1 MDSKEETDMAEYKVK
16 SGATITDEELEKLGK
31 AAEEGRYPGKPG
43 EWIVRPQGR
52 PAISDEPL
60 VTVPVKFPISM
71 VAAIDE
77 RSSNR
82 SDYIRKAVA
91 ATL

>member
-1 MDSKEETDMAEYKVK
+1 MEYTLK
-16 SGATITDEELEKLGK
+16 SGAVIDDDDIEEI
-31 AAEEGRYPGKPG
+31 GRGIERGELPG
-43 EWIVRPQGR
+43 ENWSGEVVVGR
-52 PAISDEPL
+52 PRLANEPL

-71 VAAIDE
+71 VEAIDS
-77 RSSNR
+77 RTDNR

>member
-1 MDSKEETDMAEYKVK
+1 MVEYRLANGETLTEEDIRRESEEYDNGTWDGYLDRIHV
-16 SGATITDEELEKLGK
+16 
-31 AAEEGRYPGKPG
+31 GRAP
-43 EWIVRPQGR
+43 V
-52 PAISDEPL
+52 SDEPL
-60 VTVPVKFPISM
+60 VTVPVKFPMSM